1 MSAEQHA
8 VAPGIMG
15 LFPAMPA
22 RAAMRAAMKEVLD
35 ALKSQQYTWELVKE
49 STKPI
54 ADLCRERLKGA
65 LGLLTRG
72 APAAAV
78 PLNPA
83 PSPLPPSLPAQPS
96 ARRATSSLC
105 R

>member
-8 VAPGIMG
+8 VAPGITG

-72 APAAAV
+72 APAAV